1 MMRVRESGFALVS
14 ALIIVALVTS
24 ITVAM
29 AVNQSRQ
36 IDQTSD
42 IVINTQLKHH
52 GEAIFH
58 WATGLLIEDSYRN
71 ATDSAS
77 DVWNQSLASV
87 PIEQG
92 EINAVLEDL
101 QGRFNINN
109 LGLSGV
115 EGTLARQRF
124 QRLLQVVNVQTDIT
138 DAVADWI
145 DSDTQMRFPLGAED
159 DYYLALERPYRTGNQ
174 AMVST
179 SELLL
184 VKGVTREIY
193 YALLP
198 FIAALPAG
206 TSININ
212 TARTEVL
219 LSLSDFMDTSAT
231 DLIQSM
237 SSVSPFT
244 EIGTGGVTA
253 EEGTTDA
260 SGAVVDAN
268 GNTTTSVSDSSSDN
282 TDTSS
287 FTGRFKNID
296 IKTLETQS
304 QWSAINERNKNILQQ
319 MANADRADV
328 VKGTTSA
335 SSGSVD
341 LGITA
346 GVGGQS
352 TVSRIDPTGIPEDE
366 VIEQPLSSTGILDQ
380 YQINTQG
387 LGVSSQFFSIT
398 GKTKQYGNTVNVQ
411 FLLFRNATENS
422 ISSLARVYNGQIY
435 D

>member
-109 LGLSGV
+109 LGLSGA

-124 QRLLQVVNVQTDIT
+124 QRLLQIVNIQTDIT

-145 DSDTQMRFPLGAED
+145 DSDTQVRFPLGAED
-159 DYYLALERPYRTGNQ
+159 DYYLTLERPYRTGNQ

-184 VKGVTREIY
+184 VKGVTREMY

-206 TSININ
+206 TAININ

-253 EEGTTDA
+253 EDGTTDA
-260 SGAVVDAN
+260 SGTVVDAN
-268 GNTTTSVSDSSSDN
+268 GNTTSVSNSSSDN
-282 TDTSS
+282 TDTSNY
-287 FTGRFKNID
+287 TGRFKNID
-296 IKTLETQS
+296 IATLTTKS
-304 QWSAINERNKNILQQ
+304 QWTAINKRNNDTLQQ
-319 MANADRADV
+319 MANADRAGV

-341 LGITA
+341 LGTTA